1 MPAPTGLREAGL
13 TIPSPVFELVPLLTR
28 RAGCLET
35 VRHGT
40 ALTGEIPERKDPSAV
55 DQRLIEQYGLDM
67 GKNCAGP
74 AQGGPP
80 AQQMAFAVG
89 TGNR

>member
-1 MPAPTGLREAGL
+1 MPASTGLREAGL

-55 DQRLIEQYGLDM
+55 DQRLIEKYGLDM
-67 GKNCAGP
+67 GKTAR
-74 AQGGPP
+74 ARRKAARQRRRW
-80 AQQMAFAVG
+80 AFAVG